1 MLLPVII
8 RSINTDDNIPQESV
22 MENFDIKI
30 IIDSYIIPWGLN
42 ITLALVIF
50 IIGKLVINLLSGLLV
65 RILKRSKLDNIL
77 IDFISSIIKTILL
90 LFVIIA
96 AMDQL
101 GINTT
106 SLVALLGAA
115 GLAIGLALQS
125 SLQNFAS
132 GVMLIIFRPFTSGD
146 FIEAAGISGTVEKIN
161 IFSTTMKTGDNREII
176 VPNGAI
182 YGGVITNY
190 SARETRRI
198 DMVIGISYDSNI
210 KSARDILQGIIDADD
225 RILTDPVPLIAVAE
239 LADSSVNFAVRPWV
253 KSGDYWAVKFDLNEK
268 IKITFDEKGISL
280 PYPQMDVHVNQS

>member
-1 MLLPVII
+1 
-8 RSINTDDNIPQESV
+8 